1 MTLTMQDVMAD
12 PMFERTAPT
21 VEAGEAGMSG
31 TVRWAYT
38 NERYDIASFL
48 SGGELVIIEG
58 SALLSHMDDNEIIR
72 YVDTLVDAGVAG
84 LAIELVEGVRT
95 VPPAMIAHANTRA
108 LPIIGMHRRMPFVDL
123 CQSINTAIVKNQLL
137 VQVRTDALATTM
149 RTRLATARSAQDV
162 AKTLNDI
169 FGESVAIF
177 DSDGLVV
184 AHSGP
189 TIRPADAGRPAE
201 RTLVL
206 DVRKNGGPL
215 ASIEITQRNRLA
227 DGQIAEQVSEVI
239 RQVLPA
245 FIQTQPRNAMLAHV
259 LRGPAN
265 ERHATEQEAGD
276 AAAMLQ
282 AIGLDS
288 TNQLV
293 PFVIGMDSVSSSID
307 AVSRCLSGDGTA
319 TISGGDG
326 DDENGVDH
334 VGGRIG
340 EAPAQSA
347 EEGNIVA
354 DEGIVVDVLEGNLLF
369 GLYAASLGSTDRGNS
384 GNSGNNDNSGSSASA
399 GKQSDSIAGTRLE
412 RRLADAS
419 ALPGIWC
426 IYGRAVSSVGMLL
439 DECGLLQFAAREM
452 PPAAGTVANLLDAA
466 PKRLLG
472 IERTRDA
479 AGTLQSLMLGD
490 VLLGHDSLL
499 RTLEACFDTGG
510 NISKACGLLGIHR
523 QTMYNRLEKIG
534 DMTGVSK
541 DDCMAW
547 PLLLCAAKLAA
558 VGRTSSG
565 RPTSEQSA
573 TR

>member
-108 LPIIGMHRRMPFVDL
+108 LPVIGMHRRMPFVDL

-384 GNSGNNDNSGSSASA
+384 GSSASA

-412 RRLADAS
+412 RRLADES

-490 VLLGHDSLL
+490 ALLGHDSLL

>member
-490 VLLGHDSLL
+490 ALLGHDSLL

>member
-334 VGGRIG
+334 IGGRIG

-369 GLYAASLGSTDRGNS
+369 GLYAASLGSTDRG
-384 GNSGNNDNSGSSASA
+384 NSGSSASA

-466 PKRLLG
+466 PKRLLN

>member
-95 VPPAMIAHANTRA
+95 VPPAMIARANTRA

-326 DDENGVDH
+326 DDENSVDH

-354 DEGIVVDVLEGNLLF
+354 DEGIFVDVLEGNLLF

-466 PKRLLG
+466 PKRLLS

-490 VLLGHDSLL
+490 ALLGHDSLL

>member
-108 LPIIGMHRRMPFVDL
+108 LPVIGMHRRMPFVDL

-276 AAAMLQ
+276 AAAILQ

-307 AVSRCLSGDGTA
+307 AVSRCLSGEGTA

-334 VGGRIG
+334 IGGRIG
-340 EAPAQSA
+340 GAPAQGA

-369 GLYAASLGSTDRGNS
+369 GLYAASLGSTDRG
-384 GNSGNNDNSGSSASA
+384 NSGSSASA

-490 VLLGHDSLL
+490 ALLGHDSLL

>member
-334 VGGRIG
+334 IGGRIG

-369 GLYAASLGSTDRGNS
+369 GLYA
-384 GNSGNNDNSGSSASA
+384 ASA

>member
-84 LAIELVEGVRT
+84 LAIELVEGVRS

-276 AAAMLQ
+276 AAAILQ

-307 AVSRCLSGDGTA
+307 AVSRCLSGEGTA

-334 VGGRIG
+334 IGGRIG
-340 EAPAQSA
+340 GAPAQGA

-369 GLYAASLGSTDRGNS
+369 GLYAASLGSTDRG
-384 GNSGNNDNSGSSASA
+384 NSGSSASA

-490 VLLGHDSLL
+490 ALLGHDSLL

>member
-334 VGGRIG
+334 IGGRIG

-369 GLYAASLGSTDRGNS
+369 GLYAASLGSTDRG
-384 GNSGNNDNSGSSASA
+384 NSGSSASA

>member
-466 PKRLLG
+466 PKRLLS

>member
-84 LAIELVEGVRT
+84 LAIELVEDVRT

-123 CQSINTAIVKNQLL
+123 CQSINTAIVKDQLL

-149 RTRLATARSAQDV
+149 RTRLATTRSAQDV

-245 FIQTQPRNAMLAHV
+245 FVQTQPRNAMLAHV

-384 GNSGNNDNSGSSASA
+384 GSSASA

-490 VLLGHDSLL
+490 ALLGHDSLL

>member
-108 LPIIGMHRRMPFVDL
+108 LPVIGMHRRMPFVDL

-307 AVSRCLSGDGTA
+307 AVSRCLSGEGTA

-334 VGGRIG
+334 IGGRIG
-340 EAPAQSA
+340 GAPAQGA

-369 GLYAASLGSTDRGNS
+369 GLYAASLGSTDR

-523 QTMYNRLEKIG
+523 QAMYNRLEKIG

>member
-1 MTLTMQDVMAD
+1 MTLTMQDVTAD

-326 DDENGVDH
+326 DDENSVDH

-369 GLYAASLGSTDRGNS
+369 GLYAASLGSTDR

-466 PKRLLG
+466 PKRLLS

>member
-334 VGGRIG
+334 IGGRIG

-369 GLYAASLGSTDRGNS
+369 GLYAASLGSTDRG
-384 GNSGNNDNSGSSASA
+384 NSGSSASA

-466 PKRLLG
+466 PKRLLN

-490 VLLGHDSLL
+490 ALLGHDSLL

>member
-108 LPIIGMHRRMPFVDL
+108 LPVIGMHRRMPFVDL
-123 CQSINTAIVKNQLL
+123 CQSINTAIVKDQLL

-326 DDENGVDH
+326 GDENGVDH

-340 EAPAQSA
+340 EAPAQGA

-369 GLYAASLGSTDRGNS
+369 GLYAASLGSTDR

-490 VLLGHDSLL
+490 ALLGHDSLL

>member
-1 MTLTMQDVMAD
+1 M
-12 PMFERTAPT
+12 
-21 VEAGEAGMSG
+21 
-31 TVRWAYT
+31 
-38 NERYDIASFL
+38 
-48 SGGELVIIEG
+48 
-58 SALLSHMDDNEIIR
+58 
-72 YVDTLVDAGVAG
+72 
-84 LAIELVEGVRT
+84 
-95 VPPAMIAHANTRA
+95 
-108 LPIIGMHRRMPFVDL
+108 
-123 CQSINTAIVKNQLL
+123 
-137 VQVRTDALATTM
+137 
-149 RTRLATARSAQDV
+149 
-162 AKTLNDI
+162 
-169 FGESVAIF
+169 AIF

-319 TISGGDG
+319 TISGGDDG
-326 DDENGVDH
+326 DENGVDH

-369 GLYAASLGSTDRGNS
+369 GLYA
-384 GNSGNNDNSGSSASA
+384 ASA

-466 PKRLLG
+466 PKRLLN

>member
-108 LPIIGMHRRMPFVDL
+108 LPVIGMHRRMPFVDL

-384 GNSGNNDNSGSSASA
+384 GSSASA

-490 VLLGHDSLL
+490 ALLGHDSLL

-523 QTMYNRLEKIG
+523 QAMYNRLEKIG

>member
-1 MTLTMQDVMAD
+1 MTLTMQDVTAD

-307 AVSRCLSGDGTA
+307 AVSRCLSGEGTA

-334 VGGRIG
+334 IGGRIG
-340 EAPAQSA
+340 GAPAQGA

-369 GLYAASLGSTDRGNS
+369 GLYAASLGSTDRG
-384 GNSGNNDNSGSSASA
+384 NSGSSASA

-490 VLLGHDSLL
+490 ALLGHDSLL

>member
-108 LPIIGMHRRMPFVDL
+108 LPVIGMHRRMPFVDL

-276 AAAMLQ
+276 AAAILQ

-307 AVSRCLSGDGTA
+307 AVSRCLSGEGTA

-334 VGGRIG
+334 IGGRIG
-340 EAPAQSA
+340 GAPAQGA

-384 GNSGNNDNSGSSASA
+384 GNSGSSASA

-490 VLLGHDSLL
+490 ALLGHDSLL

>member
-466 PKRLLG
+466 PKRLLS

-490 VLLGHDSLL
+490 ALLGHDSLL

>member
-108 LPIIGMHRRMPFVDL
+108 LPVIGMHRRMPFVDL

-490 VLLGHDSLL
+490 ALLGHDSLL

>member
-276 AAAMLQ
+276 AAAILQ

-307 AVSRCLSGDGTA
+307 AVSRCLSGEGTA

-334 VGGRIG
+334 IGGRIG
-340 EAPAQSA
+340 GAPAQGA

-369 GLYAASLGSTDRGNS
+369 GLYAASLGSTDRG
-384 GNSGNNDNSGSSASA
+384 NSGSSASA

-490 VLLGHDSLL
+490 ALLGHDSLL

>member
-108 LPIIGMHRRMPFVDL
+108 LPVIGMHRRMPFVDL

-276 AAAMLQ
+276 AAAILQ

-340 EAPAQSA
+340 GAPAQGA

-369 GLYAASLGSTDRGNS
+369 GLYAASLGSTDRG
-384 GNSGNNDNSGSSASA
+384 NSGSSASA

-490 VLLGHDSLL
+490 ALLGHDSLL

>member
-1 MTLTMQDVMAD
+1 MTLTMQDVTAD

-307 AVSRCLSGDGTA
+307 AVSRCLSGEGTA

-334 VGGRIG
+334 IGGRIG
-340 EAPAQSA
+340 GAPAQGA

-369 GLYAASLGSTDRGNS
+369 GLYAASLGSTDRG
-384 GNSGNNDNSGSSASA
+384 NSGSSASA

-466 PKRLLG
+466 PKRLLS

-490 VLLGHDSLL
+490 ALLGHDSLL

>member
-384 GNSGNNDNSGSSASA
+384 GNNDNSGSSASA

-466 PKRLLG
+466 PKRLLS

-490 VLLGHDSLL
+490 ALLGHDSLL

>member
-384 GNSGNNDNSGSSASA
+384 GSSASA

-490 VLLGHDSLL
+490 ALLGHDSLL

>member
-354 DEGIVVDVLEGNLLF
+354 DEGIFVDVLEGNLLF

-466 PKRLLG
+466 PKRLLS

-490 VLLGHDSLL
+490 ALLGHDSLL

>member
-239 RQVLPA
+239 RQLLPA

-319 TISGGDG
+319 TISGGDDG
-326 DDENGVDH
+326 DENGVDH

-369 GLYAASLGSTDRGNS
+369 GLYA
-384 GNSGNNDNSGSSASA
+384 ASA

-466 PKRLLG
+466 PKRLLN

>member
-326 DDENGVDH
+326 DDENSVDH

-490 VLLGHDSLL
+490 ALLGHDSLL

>member
-108 LPIIGMHRRMPFVDL
+108 LPVIGMHRRMPFVDL
-123 CQSINTAIVKNQLL
+123 CQSINTAIVKDQLL

-307 AVSRCLSGDGTA
+307 AVSRCLSGEGTA

-334 VGGRIG
+334 IGGRIG
-340 EAPAQSA
+340 GAPAQGA

-369 GLYAASLGSTDRGNS
+369 GLYAASLGSTDRG
-384 GNSGNNDNSGSSASA
+384 NSGSSASA

-466 PKRLLG
+466 PKRLLS

>member
-108 LPIIGMHRRMPFVDL
+108 LPVIGMHRRMPFVDL
-123 CQSINTAIVKNQLL
+123 CQSINTAIVKDQLL

-384 GNSGNNDNSGSSASA
+384 GSSASA

-490 VLLGHDSLL
+490 ALLGHDSLL

>member
-108 LPIIGMHRRMPFVDL
+108 LPVIGMHRRMPFVDL
-123 CQSINTAIVKNQLL
+123 CQSINTAIVKDQLL

>member
-319 TISGGDG
+319 TISGGDDG
-326 DDENGVDH
+326 DENGVDH

-369 GLYAASLGSTDRGNS
+369 GLYA
-384 GNSGNNDNSGSSASA
+384 ASA

-466 PKRLLG
+466 PKRLLNL
-472 IERTRDA
+472 ERTRDA
-479 AGTLQSLMLGD
+479 AGTLQSLRLGD

>member
-108 LPIIGMHRRMPFVDL
+108 LPVIGMHRRMPFVDL

-307 AVSRCLSGDGTA
+307 AVSRCLSGEGTA

-334 VGGRIG
+334 IGGRIG
-340 EAPAQSA
+340 GAPAQGA

-369 GLYAASLGSTDRGNS
+369 GLYAASLGSTDRG
-384 GNSGNNDNSGSSASA
+384 NSGSSASA

-466 PKRLLG
+466 PKRLLS

-490 VLLGHDSLL
+490 ALLGHDSLL

>member
-123 CQSINTAIVKNQLL
+123 CQSINTAIVKDQLL

-149 RTRLATARSAQDV
+149 RTRLATTRSAQDV

-326 DDENGVDH
+326 GDENGVDH

-340 EAPAQSA
+340 EAPAQGA

-384 GNSGNNDNSGSSASA
+384 GNNDNNDNSGSGASA

-490 VLLGHDSLL
+490 ALLGHDSLL

>member
-326 DDENGVDH
+326 GDENSVDH

-340 EAPAQSA
+340 EAPAQGA

-466 PKRLLG
+466 PKRLLS

-490 VLLGHDSLL
+490 ALLGHDSLL

>member
-319 TISGGDG
+319 TISGGDDG
-326 DDENGVDH
+326 DENGVDH

-369 GLYAASLGSTDRGNS
+369 GLYA
-384 GNSGNNDNSGSSASA
+384 ASA

-466 PKRLLG
+466 PKRLLN

-479 AGTLQSLMLGD
+479 AGPVQSLMLGD

>member
-319 TISGGDG
+319 TISGGDDG
-326 DDENGVDH
+326 DENGVDH

-354 DEGIVVDVLEGNLLF
+354 DEGIVVDVLEGNPLF
-369 GLYAASLGSTDRGNS
+369 GLYA
-384 GNSGNNDNSGSSASA
+384 ASA

-466 PKRLLG
+466 PKRLLN

>member
-169 FGESVAIF
+169 FGESVVIF
-177 DSDGLVV
+177 DSDGLVA

-384 GNSGNNDNSGSSASA
+384 GSSASA

-466 PKRLLG
+466 PKRLLS

>member
-108 LPIIGMHRRMPFVDL
+108 LPVIGMHRRMPFVDL
-123 CQSINTAIVKNQLL
+123 CQSINTAIVKDQLL

-293 PFVIGMDSVSSSID
+293 PFAIGMDSVSSSID

-369 GLYAASLGSTDRGNS
+369 GLYAASLGSTDR

-490 VLLGHDSLL
+490 ALLGHDSLL

>member
-108 LPIIGMHRRMPFVDL
+108 LPVIGMHRRMPFVDL
-123 CQSINTAIVKNQLL
+123 CQSINTAIVKDQLL

-307 AVSRCLSGDGTA
+307 AVSRCLSGEGTA

-334 VGGRIG
+334 IGGRIG
-340 EAPAQSA
+340 GAPAQGA

-369 GLYAASLGSTDRGNS
+369 GLYAASLGSTDRG
-384 GNSGNNDNSGSSASA
+384 NSGSSASA

-490 VLLGHDSLL
+490 ALLGHDSLL